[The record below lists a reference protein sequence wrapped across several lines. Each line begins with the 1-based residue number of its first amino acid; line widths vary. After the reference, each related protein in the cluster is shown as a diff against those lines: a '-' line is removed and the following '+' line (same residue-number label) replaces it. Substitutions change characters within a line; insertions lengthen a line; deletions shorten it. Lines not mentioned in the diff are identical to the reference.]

1 MRAKQLYETGRF
13 EEAAQLCR
21 AILSRNAQDSEAN
34 HLLGLIFYRQGQN
47 RMAVDFLQRA
57 HAADESYSVRDGINI
72 ARYALK
78 MMRMQGTEAALLLP
92 LAVER
97 VLGDEALE
105 YLKIP

>member
-1 MRAKQLYETGRF
+1 MTQEQMRAKQLYETGRF

-57 HAADESYSVRDGINI
+57 RSGWTSS
-72 ARYALK
+72 
-78 MMRMQGTEAALLLP
+78 
-92 LAVER
+92 
-97 VLGDEALE
+97 
-105 YLKIP
+105 IPSRWRQWEWATPGS